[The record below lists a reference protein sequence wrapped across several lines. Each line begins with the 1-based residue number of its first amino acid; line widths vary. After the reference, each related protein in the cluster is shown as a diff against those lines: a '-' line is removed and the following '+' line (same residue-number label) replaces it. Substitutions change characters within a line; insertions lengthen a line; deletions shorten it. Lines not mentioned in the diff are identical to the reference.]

1 MKIGTLLGTII
12 ASAAAMGLGSCV
24 GILRYDPLV
33 PDRLGA
39 ERALEAARRSS
50 FIQGRE
56 RLRVVTQQRIA
67 TMPGGIVGP
76 LTPARPTEKSW
87 GVRGC
92 LKSGQV
98 FALTDIDIRD
108 DAICG
113 NTGSATR
120 CIAYSQMSAIA
131 SPRDATVIGYFPVV
145 QELVC
150 HAVDDK
156 SPSSDIR

>member
-1 MKIGTLLGTII
+1 
-12 ASAAAMGLGSCV
+12 V
-24 GILRYDPLV
+24 GILRHDPLV

-39 ERALEAARRSS
+39 ERASEAARRAS
-50 FIQGRE
+50 FVQGRE
-56 RLRVVTQQRIA
+56 RLRVVTQERIA
-67 TMPGGIVGP
+67 TLPSGIIGP

-87 GVRGC
+87 GVRG

-113 NTGSATR
+113 NTQGATR

-131 SPRDATVIGYFPVV
+131 SPRDATVVGYVPVMN
-145 QELVC
+145 LVC
-150 HAVDDK
+150 HAVDHE
-156 SPSSDIR
+156 SPSSDVR

>member
-1 MKIGTLLGTII
+1 MKIATLLGAIVATV
-12 ASAAAMGLGSCV
+12 AAMGLGSCV
-24 GILRYDPLV
+24 GILQHDPLV

-56 RLRVVTQQRIA
+56 SLRVVTQERIA
-67 TMPGGIVGP
+67 TLPGGIIGS
-76 LTPARPTEKSW
+76 LTPARPTEESW

-113 NTGSATR
+113 DTGGATR
-120 CIAYSQMSAIA
+120 CIAYSRMSAIA
-131 SPRDATVIGYFPVV
+131 SPRDTTVIGYFPVI
-145 QELVC
+145 QDLVC
-150 HAVDDK
+150 HAVDGK
-156 SPSSDIR
+156 SPSSDVR

>member
-1 MKIGTLLGTII
+1 MKTGTLLGTIV

-24 GILRYDPLV
+24 GILRHDPLV

-56 RLRVVTQQRIA
+56 SLRVDTQERIA
-67 TMPGGIVGP
+67 TLPSGISGP
-76 LTPARPTEKSW
+76 LTPARPTEEAW

-98 FALTDIDIRD
+98 FALTDVDIRD

-113 NTGSATR
+113 STGGATR

-131 SPRDATVIGYFPVV
+131 LPRDATVIGYFPVM
-145 QELVC
+145 QDLVC
-150 HAVDDK
+150 HAVEDK
-156 SPSSDIR
+156 SPSPDVR